1 MFHTQTNSVRQMQNK
16 ILLLKCLPLKL
27 QDRTTLPLKSM
38 NADHILNRGNCQSST
53 DVYETSCLESNQI
66 LCLCSV
72 HRTPRES
79 HQGYHH
85 TRNTTVVQSRAK
97 VRVPIFWA
105 SGSCVQDISIK
116 TKFSSSNY
124 LVDCVLGIHVHRDGQ
139 RSIRGYTV
147 VLKHL
152 APLPHSRPQLQPLL
166 HPRWP
171 FHVQQ

>member
-97 VRVPIFWA
+97 VRVPIFWD
-105 SGSCVQDISIK
+105 SGSCVRDNFHQDEILLVQLFGRLCSWYSC
-116 TKFSSSNY
+116 SS
-124 LVDCVLGIHVHRDGQ
+124 RWT
-139 RSIRGYTV
+139 TV
-147 VLKHL
+147 N
-152 APLPHSRPQLQPLL
+152 SRVYSGLETSCPIAS
-166 HPRWP
+166 
-171 FHVQQ
+171 